1 MAKTTTKKE
10 QLPVDQVPETE
21 EIVKEEVKEVK
32 ATKKETPAPKVVTDE
47 PQPKKMEDGTI
58 ITTYSDPIA
67 MNDGPVPET
76 RNKILTRQS
85 VPFRKGP
92 TLMKG
97 DIIGHSTADGVYVV
111 LQVVNNSF
119 GKFYRLPADRYVFA
133 EYGIVEELF

>member
-1 MAKTTTKKE
+1 MAKNTTKKE

-21 EIVKEEVKEVK
+21 EVVKEEVKEVK
-32 ATKKETPAPKVVTDE
+32 ETKEPPASKVVTNE